1 MGNGGFLRFSEKN
14 TGCRTALSY
23 NKGIGQKGPKGCAAG
38 RAGGMA
44 SICDR
49 GRGVACVVGGCE
61 AS

>member
-1 MGNGGFLRFSEKN
+1 MGNGGFLRVCVKN

-23 NKGIGQKGPKGCAAG
+23 NMGIGQKRLDGCATE
-38 RAGGMA
+38 RDGGMA

-49 GRGVACVVGGCE
+49 GRDVACVIGGCE